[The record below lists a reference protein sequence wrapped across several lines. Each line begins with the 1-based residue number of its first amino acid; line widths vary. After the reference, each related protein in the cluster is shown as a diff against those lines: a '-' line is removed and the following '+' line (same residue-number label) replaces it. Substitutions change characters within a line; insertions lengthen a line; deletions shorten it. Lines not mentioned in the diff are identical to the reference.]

1 MSVSGLYKQIQQ
13 EKGSCLFSH
22 YICTQK
28 ATGTIRN
35 LHRKCVLFFLN
46 VFFFSFFTAPGFSL
60 SFRLLFPVANSSVV
74 IIPLRSGTV
83 PMLLV

>member
-13 EKGSCLFSH
+13 EKEKGSCLFSH

-28 ATGTIRN
+28 ATIRN
-35 LHRKCVLFFLN
+35 LPRKCVLFFFKC
-46 VFFFSFFTAPGFSL
+46 FFFSFFTAPGFSL